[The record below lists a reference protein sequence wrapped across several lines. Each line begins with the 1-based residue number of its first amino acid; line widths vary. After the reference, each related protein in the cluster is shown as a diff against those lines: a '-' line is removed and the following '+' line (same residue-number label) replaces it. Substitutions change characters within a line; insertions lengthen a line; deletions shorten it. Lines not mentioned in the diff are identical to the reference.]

1 MKCEYCGKE
10 VEEDWNFCPFCNNP
24 ISSNTKNEKNNI
36 FNKKFTI
43 PPYVYI
49 AIYSVSMIL
58 FFIFGDLV
66 FLLVSLVIIIH
77 GKIECRKNLLIKI
90 LFYLTIMI
98 LILDILF
105 SIWIISACTNPNF
118 YNQFRGCPG

>member
-98 LILDILF
+98 LNLDYF
-105 SIWIISACTNPNF
+105 SL
-118 YNQFRGCPG
+118 Y